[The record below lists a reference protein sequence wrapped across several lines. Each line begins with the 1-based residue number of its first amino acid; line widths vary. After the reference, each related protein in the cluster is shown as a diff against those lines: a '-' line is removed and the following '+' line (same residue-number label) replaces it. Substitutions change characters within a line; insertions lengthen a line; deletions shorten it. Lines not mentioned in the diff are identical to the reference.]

1 MRKNNFFIISSKE
14 LIAFLLLFP
23 YLVVCLLCKNHMMVN
38 WLGIFCY
45 IFCIYTWQ
53 CKSKDSLFSPYFIFM
68 TFFVLFNY
76 GQPIMWAF
84 NIHQD
89 NEIGRGILYYGTS
102 YIPNEIDLVNVQ
114 LYVCLGMLIFHF
126 GAMIFT
132 KRNTVSMKNYELNKI
147 EIEDQYKANIKLSM
161 RFVTRIL

>member
-1 MRKNNFFIISSKE
+1 
-14 LIAFLLLFP
+14 
-23 YLVVCLLCKNHMMVN
+23 
-38 WLGIFCY
+38 
-45 IFCIYTWQ
+45 
-53 CKSKDSLFSPYFIFM
+53 
-68 TFFVLFNY
+68 
-76 GQPIMWAF
+76 MWAF
-84 NIHQD
+84 NIHQN

-147 EIEDQYKANIKLSM
+147 EIEDQYKAKY
-161 RFVTRIL
+161 